1 MEGKKEMA
9 KKEIKIRVLR
19 YDSASG
25 QRPAFQDYSLAI
37 EPGATVLSVLRELYD
52 HQDHSLAFYYSC
64 RIGKCAGCQVK
75 VNGKVRLACI
85 EVVTGDIVLEPQ
97 PGYAVIKDLYVDKSR
112 KL

>member
-1 MEGKKEMA
+1 M
-9 KKEIKIRVLR
+9 
-19 YDSASG
+19 
-25 QRPAFQDYSLAI
+25 
-37 EPGATVLSVLRELYD
+37 SVLRELYET
-52 HQDHSLAFYYSC
+52 QDHSLAFYYSC

-97 PGYAVIKDLYVDKSR
+97 PGYKVIRDLYVDKSQ